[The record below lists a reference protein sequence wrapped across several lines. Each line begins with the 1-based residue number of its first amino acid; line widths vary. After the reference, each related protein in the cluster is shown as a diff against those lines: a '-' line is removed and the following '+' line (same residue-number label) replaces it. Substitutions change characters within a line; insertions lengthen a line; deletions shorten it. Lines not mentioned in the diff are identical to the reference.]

1 MSQVAPS
8 TTEAEAAQ
16 AMRLRPAPPQVMRL
30 SRKAL
35 VIGGGLGACI
45 GGGLLLFA
53 LQDSRPAVPATG
65 ELYRPATAP
74 PEAVSTL
81 PRDYTGPRLGPPLP
95 GDLGHAMLKAQTDDG
110 SSSWTDG
117 GGGAAAA
124 VETPAQDARRRAEEL
139 VAREDEAARTSSLF
153 HGRER
158 RETAPGETP
167 DVIVRDAASAPSPGD
182 VSAAGEMEV
191 ADLWPG
197 TVLSGALVTGL
208 RSDLAGPVLGQI
220 TEDVLDSRSGA
231 RIIIPRGSRLIGAY
245 DAEIAH
251 GQTRL
256 RLTWSRLILPDG
268 RIHRFDAAPASDPHG
283 YAGLEDRVDNRWG
296 ERIRT
301 AGLTTLLSVSAAA
314 ADGDDNDRLVRA
326 LRDGAGS
333 GVDQVGRDVLA
344 QGLAVPPRL
353 TVRPGFPF
361 RIILTEGLTL
371 APRGD

>member
-1 MSQVAPS
+1 
-8 TTEAEAAQ
+8 
-16 AMRLRPAPPQVMRL
+16 MRLRPAPPQVMRL
-30 SRKAL
+30 SRKAVL
-35 VIGGGLGACI
+35 IGGGLGACI

-53 LQDSRPAVPATG
+53 LQDGRPAVPETD
-65 ELYRPATAP
+65 ELYRPATTP
-74 PEAVSTL
+74 PEAVSSL
-81 PRDYTGPRLGPPLP
+81 PKDYTGPRLGPPLP
-95 GDLGHAMLKAQTDDG
+95 GDLGHAMLQAQTDDG

-117 GGGAAAA
+117 GVAATSA
-124 VETPAQDARRRAEEL
+124 VEAPAQEERRRAEEL
-139 VAREDEAARTSSLF
+139 VAREDEAARTSGLF

-158 RETAPGETP
+158 QETAPGEMP
-167 DVIVRDAASAPSPGD
+167 EIVVRDAVSAPSPGG
-182 VSAAGEMEV
+182 VSAGGGMEV

-197 TVLSGALVTGL
+197 TVLSGALITGL
-208 RSDLAGPVLGQI
+208 RSDLSGPVLGQI

-256 RLTWSRLILPDG
+256 RLTWSRLVLPDG
-268 RIHRFDAAPASDPHG
+268 RTHRFDAAPVSDPLGH
-283 YAGLEDRVDNRWG
+283 AGLEDRVDNRWG

-314 ADGDDNDRLVRA
+314 ADRDDDDRLVRA
-326 LRDGAGS
+326 VRDGVGA

-371 APRGD
+371 APKGE